1 MSTSSIPART
11 AALALL
17 AIVAAGCVGV
27 TDNASNIAASSARLN
42 GHGRSDGN
50 AAWVEYHFKYG
61 TSPSFGSQTPTVR
74 VNGPIDETIDHPV
87 FADVTGLAQG
97 TIYYFALCGRDSN
110 DAYNTTDGFFC
121 AAYKTFNT
129 TADVP
134 DDWSFE
140 GQTTTTIQSPWVTE
154 GPDPKGIELQGQA
167 HIGSK
172 NVLFNQ
178 SVFRWNA
185 IRQTVAVAPNTN
197 YALFAWVRNDGI
209 GWGATTGEIGV
220 RTPDNAAVIANQ
232 RFGST
237 TAWMRLRLDFNSGTS
252 SAVSVYAG
260 LRGINPATQP
270 PPDTLNA
277 WLRVDDIVLEWVSDG
292 PGAAQSAV
300 PPVLTV
306 APPSAFSSAVEQ
318 TRNTFTTAGA
328 SRGDLWP
335 ACWGADDML
344 YMANGDGKGFGRSS
358 HDIVVNRVSG
368 SPYDNPPKLWGDA
381 LAWSNQVANKWSG
394 PDFNRKPTGMLCLGN
409 DIYVAVQDL
418 QKQTFN
424 DPLAASISVSHD
436 GGWSWIKT
444 SQPMFTD
451 KVFTTIFFLDFG
463 RGSENA
469 FDDYVYAYGIDGSW
483 GGAQDLYL
491 ARVHK
496 TAVQNRSQWMFYD
509 GISGGA
515 VQWTSNIAE
524 KDSVLHAPF
533 FSSGFVSQGSVVYN
547 SYFNRY
553 LYATW
558 TGSDQCCAVHQL
570 YEAPAPWGPWTLR
583 MNTSYPPTWTT
594 TFHGG
599 YATTTP
605 TKWINPNGRVMMLQ
619 SNFWDVPNVPDA
631 YELALRR
638 ITLTPAP

>member
-1 MSTSSIPART
+1 MSNSSILVRT
-11 AALALL
+11 MGSALL
-17 AIVAAGCVGV
+17 AIVAAGCAV
-27 TDNASNIAASSARLN
+27 TDNATDIGVSSARLN
-42 GHGRSDGN
+42 GHGRSNGN

-61 TSPSFGSQTPTVR
+61 MSPSFGLQTPTVR

-87 FADVTGLAQG
+87 FADVTGLGQG

-110 DAYNTTDGFFC
+110 DQHNTPDGFYC
-121 AAYKTFNT
+121 AGYKTFNT
-129 TADVP
+129 QADIP

-140 GQTTTTIQSPWVTE
+140 GQTTSTIQSPWVTE
-154 GPDPKGIELQGQA
+154 GPDPKSIELQGQA
-167 HIGSK
+167 RIGSK

-197 YALFAWVRNDGI
+197 YALFAWVRNSGVS
-209 GWGATTGEIGV
+209 WAATTGEIGV
-220 RTPDNAAVIANQ
+220 RTADNAVVIANQ
-232 RFGST
+232 RFGDT
-237 TAWMRLRLDFNSGTS
+237 TSWMRLRLDFNSGPNS
-252 SAVSVYAG
+252 EISVYAG
-260 LRGINPATQP
+260 IRGINPLAQP

-335 ACWGADDML
+335 SCWRADDML
-344 YMANGDGKGFGRSS
+344 YMANGDGKGFGKGS
-358 HDIVVNRVSG
+358 HDLVVNRVSG
-368 SPYDNPPKLWGDA
+368 SPYNFPPKLWGDR
-381 LAWSNQVANKWSG
+381 LAYGNQVATKWSG
-394 PDFNRKPTGMLCLGN
+394 TGFNRKPTGMLCLGN
-409 DIYVAVQDL
+409 SIYIAVQDL
-418 QKQTFN
+418 RKTTFN
-424 DPLAASISVSHD
+424 EPLAASISVSHD
-436 GGWSWIKT
+436 GGWNWIKT
-444 SQPMFTD
+444 AKAMFTD
-451 KVFTTIFFLDFG
+451 QEFTTIFFLDFG
-463 RGSENA
+463 KGNENA
-469 FDDYVYAYGIDGSW
+469 FDDYVYAYGLDGNW
-483 GGAQDLYL
+483 AAQQNLYL

-509 GISGGA
+509 GISPAGA
-515 VQWTSNIAE
+515 VQWTSTIGD
-524 KDSVLHAPF
+524 KDPVLQAPF
-533 FSSGFVSQGSVVYN
+533 FSGGFVSQGSVVYN
-547 SYFNRY
+547 PYFNRY

-558 TGSDQCCAVHQL
+558 TGNDACCAVHRL
-570 YEAPAPWGPWTLR
+570 YEAPAPWGPWTLL
-583 MNTSYPPTWTT
+583 MNTNYPPTWTT

-605 TKWINPNGRVMMLQ
+605 TKWINPDGRVMMLQ

-631 YELALRR
+631 YEVALRR